1 MHALRLI
8 APITDEQLGEVTDLL
23 VAMAR
28 ERQHSINADHP
39 LVQEFWEAFDYL
51 DGLPQ
56 HTASGLDTRP
66 RLNHAIDAE
75 LIAVNL
81 NEYVELAALH
91 RQQIPVLSELKKVLR
106 TSKTRRYID
115 TKTVKS
121 GVKVGTDGYGKA
133 VYCWVFERPG
143 RRQY

>member
-1 MHALRLI
+1 MTPTDQVQHTSYGIDALC
-8 APITDEQLGEVTDLL
+8 DLL
-23 VAMAR
+23 
-28 ERQHSINADHP
+28 NADHP

-56 HTASGLDTRP
+56 HTAAGLDTKP

-81 NEYVELAALH
+81 NEYVELAAQH
-91 RQQIPVLSELKKVLR
+91 RQQIPVLAELKKVLR
-106 TSKTRRYID
+106 TSKTRRFID

-121 GVKVGTDGYGKA
+121 GADGYGKA
-133 VYCWVFERPG
+133 IYCWVFERPG
-143 RRQY
+143 RRY